1 MTILRLILRLILG
14 LILGFIL
21 RFIMGDILSDMGDIL
36 SVILFFSLAG
46 VHYARL
52 GYLSTVVCKMIVG
65 GGRLL
70 QMEA

>member
-1 MTILRLILRLILG
+1 
-14 LILGFIL
+14 
-21 RFIMGDILSDMGDIL
+21 MGDILSDMGDIL